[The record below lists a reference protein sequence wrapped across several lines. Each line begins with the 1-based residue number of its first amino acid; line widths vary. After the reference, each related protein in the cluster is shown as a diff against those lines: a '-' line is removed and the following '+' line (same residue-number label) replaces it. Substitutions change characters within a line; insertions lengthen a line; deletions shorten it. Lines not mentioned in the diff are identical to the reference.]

1 MPHLILSGQIKNKKQ
16 VVEYF
21 HALSKELGI
30 SRMWSKVIFVK
41 FETALDDESQ
51 GLCWGDTK
59 EGYVTIQI
67 ARKSDGEKIPYE
79 TMMQTLAHEM
89 VHAKQ
94 YLRGELSGYSLE
106 WKGQECTDNQYKTVP
121 WEQEAYELEKKL
133 YDKCF

>member
-1 MPHLILSGQIKNKKQ
+1 MNIFVLKGQIKHKKKVMAYVQ
-16 VVEYF
+16 K
-21 HALSKELGI
+21 LSKELKI
-30 SRMWSKVIFVK
+30 DRMWSKVIFVK
-41 FETALDDESQ
+41 FQTVLDDESQ

-79 TMMQTLAHEM
+79 MMMQTLAHEM

-94 YLRGELSGYSLE
+94 YLRGELNGYSLE
-106 WKGQECTDNQYKTVP
+106 WKGQECSDNQYKTAP

>member
-1 MPHLILSGQIKNKKQ
+1 MPYLVLSGQIKNKKE
-16 VVEYF
+16 VTKYF

-30 SRMWSKVIFVK
+30 NRMWSKVIFVK
-41 FETALDDESQ
+41 FETVLDDESQ
-51 GLCWGDTK
+51 GLCWGDL
-59 EGYVTIQI
+59 GAGFVSIQI

-106 WKGQECTDNQYKTVP
+106 WKGKECTDDQYKTAP